1 MNVNGN
7 TMQQPGGLGGFLLQI
22 REKLKTDPNFRQAWM
37 AGSAAMMQPAGP
49 GQNPFGMIGQGIG
62 VGVNTLNQ
70 LRQQNL
76 ANQRADRQVDLQGE
90 GVELQRQG
98 LAQRK
103 EEAQADRA
111 WRGREAARER
121 TWREELFNNQAALER
136 ELAKIK
142 ADKAQYQ
149 ATHPNKDLYGYEG
162 GLLYRSSA
170 QYWDEQA
177 AKANEGRT
185 EGMPMITGQELAELD
200 VAQQYKYGKL
210 DPNLERRIHLQTQAD
225 MFKSLYGDRWMD
237 EMLGRYPEH
246 MWEQIRNDLSSM
258 MQSGPVSRTTPG
270 GPTAPS
276 SPRPPNSVSQQLF
289 DVRVMPGSNQAVY
302 VKPLSLS
309 DLPESERA
317 KVKPGDMAVY
327 DAGSH
332 KIIGLVPVG
341 EFSTWQKYGKQE

>member
-98 LAQRK
+98 LAARK
-103 EEAQADRA
+103 EEAANERA

-121 TWREELFNNQAALER
+121 DWKEGILRDQAALER
-136 ELAKIK
+136 ELAKLK
-142 ADKAQYQ
+142 ADKQQYQ

-162 GLLYRSSA
+162 NLLYLSEP
-170 QYWDEQA
+170 QKWDALA
-177 AKANEGRT
+177 AEANEGRT
-185 EGMPMITGQELAELD
+185 EGQPLVTGRQLAEYD
-200 VAQQYKYGKL
+200 VSQQYKYGKL
-210 DPNLERRIHLQTQAD
+210 DPNLERRIFLQTQAD
-225 MFKSLYGDRWMD
+225 MYKQLHGDRWLD
-237 EMLGRYPEH
+237 EMLGQYPEH
-246 MWEQIRNDLSSM
+246 MWRGIQEELQNM
-258 MQSGPVSRTTPG
+258 AGAGPVSRTTPG

-276 SPRPPNSVSQQLF
+276 GPRPPQYVQRLEQGATALSGEALARAEEASTRGVTKTEPDSGIR
-289 DVRVMPGSNQAVY
+289 VR
-302 VKPLSLS
+302 L
-309 DLPESERA
+309 
-317 KVKPGDMAVY
+317 
-327 DAGSH
+327 AGS
-332 KIIGLVPVG
+332 KVSGFWLEGPDG
-341 EFSTWQKYGKQE
+341 KRYKYTPDFFTWE